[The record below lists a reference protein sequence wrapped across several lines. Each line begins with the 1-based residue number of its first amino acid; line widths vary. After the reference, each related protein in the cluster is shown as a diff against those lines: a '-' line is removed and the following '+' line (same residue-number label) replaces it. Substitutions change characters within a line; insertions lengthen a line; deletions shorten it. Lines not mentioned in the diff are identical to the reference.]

1 MCAKPL
7 FQSNTTARNILVTDY
22 KVRYFP
28 ARSRFTHSL
37 CSLYNSDWS
46 QLRLPELMFVDPVR
60 MKSSPGSGGVRN
72 VVPVAIV
79 SYIASDRNP
88 LRYLYVPPLLLDG
101 IYAYFSFIVFYQQ
114 SINIIL
120 SGEKKKN
127 YTVLKRLPVYCVISN
142 LLSGWKY
149 HLVQVEWKH
158 FAVLQCMWVQNIILN
173 ILPSY
178 HLLHNAHNLKQ
189 ENIDSLLLY
198 VFLPRSTNIPSWTR
212 L

>member
-22 KVRYFP
+22 KVRYFL

-37 CSLYNSDWS
+37 CYLYNSDWS
-46 QLRLPELMFVDPVR
+46 QLRLPEFMFVDPVR

-101 IYAYFSFIVFYQQ
+101 IYAYFSFIV
-114 SINIIL
+114 
-120 SGEKKKN
+120 
-127 YTVLKRLPVYCVISN
+127 
-142 LLSGWKY
+142 
-149 HLVQVEWKH
+149 
-158 FAVLQCMWVQNIILN
+158 
-173 ILPSY
+173 
-178 HLLHNAHNLKQ
+178 
-189 ENIDSLLLY
+189 SLIATKLLY
-198 VFLPRSTNIPSWTR
+198 WGSDMIFVKHTMWEAGDHFLWG
-212 L
+212 

>member
-1 MCAKPL
+1 MSSWKGWFVSHGSANLERFHTRSWYSTWSYSPKIYSTISLAWMCAKPL

-101 IYAYFSFIVFYQQ
+101 IYAYFSFIVYL
-114 SINIIL
+114 IAT
-120 SGEKKKN
+120 K
-127 YTVLKRLPVYCVISN
+127 
-142 LLSGWKY
+142 
-149 HLVQVEWKH
+149 
-158 FAVLQCMWVQNIILN
+158 
-173 ILPSY
+173 
-178 HLLHNAHNLKQ
+178 
-189 ENIDSLLLY
+189 LLY
-198 VFLPRSTNIPSWTR
+198 WGSDMIFVKHTMWEAGDHFLWGWHSNGHLRFDAVAMS
-212 L
+212 LVG